1 MLRTCLGDVL
11 PVWVAPCYNTRMSF
25 TPIPPTAPTGLAP
38 VPGLTAPAAR
48 KFKPT
53 AQQEDI
59 LVKFRTGAPLVVQ
72 AGAGTGKTST
82 LELLAEDM
90 AKTGRQGVYITLN
103 KSMATEVGSKFVHG
117 NVCASTIHSLAWRI
131 ASQIPQVA
139 PLLDKI
145 RRDEP
150 PVSRFHWHRVI
161 GVNEVFTYTSFY
173 AANRR
178 ARGEFAEDTTLSSQK
193 LMWAAI
199 DALRLWC
206 QSDRTSLSKED
217 VVRPLNM
224 PPHTWDTEYAP
235 LIIDIAQRSWVGD
248 ILKPEGKLPF
258 THDYYLKLVTMAQPK
273 LTQWLDLGR
282 DSVLFFDEAQ
292 DSRPCVTYLL
302 SLQDDMQIVAVGDSS
317 QAIYGFTG
325 ARDGLPKIEK
335 MAGATTASLT
345 TSFRFGKEV
354 AAIANDVLTTLKAP
368 IRLTGN
374 PDMDSKVH
382 ILAPEKVPNLAE
394 IDAILVHT
402 NARLLFA
409 AERCMQAGVPYTI
422 VADTSGL
429 YNLARDYD
437 RLDRGEKAT
446 RTELRDFNT
455 QAELFD
461 HLDSDDS
468 RSIRSA
474 NDPLIRWMREFSTD
488 QAREILNN
496 STPEGEKTSQRPI
509 VLSTAHKSKGRQW
522 DRVWVDID
530 ADQSLPFTS
539 TMYNPEVVDGTVV
552 DMESRQALMLAYVA
566 VTRAR
571 TDLYISRAF
580 KDAIGVIET
589 QLSRGGGG
597 SALGSSPLLDALHL
611 EQEIKFSDY

>member
-1 MLRTCLGDVL
+1 
-11 PVWVAPCYNTRMSF
+11 MSF

-38 VPGLTAPAAR
+38 APATAQPAAR

-59 LVKFRTGAPLVVQ
+59 LTKFRTGAPLVVQ

-103 KSMATEVGSKFVHG
+103 KAMATEVGSKFVHG
-117 NVCASTIHSLAWRI
+117 NVRASTIHSLAWRI
-131 ASQIPQVA
+131 ASKIPQLA

-161 GVNEVFTYTSFY
+161 GFNEVFTYTSFY
-173 AANRR
+173 AANLRN
-178 ARGEFAEDTTLSSQK
+178 RGEYAADTTLSSQK
-193 LMWAAI
+193 IMWAAI

-206 QSDRTSLSKED
+206 QSDRRELSKED
-217 VVRPLNM
+217 VVRPLSM
-224 PPHTWDTEYAP
+224 QPHTWDTEYAP
-235 LIIDIAQRSWVGD
+235 LVIEVAQRAWIED

-258 THDYYLKLVTMAQPK
+258 THDYYLKLVTLAQPK
-273 LTQWLDLGR
+273 LTQWLDL
-282 DSVLFFDEAQ
+282 DANSVLFFDEAQ

-345 TSFRFGKEV
+345 TSFRFGSEIAGV
-354 AAIANDVLTTLKAP
+354 ANTVLDTLNAP

-374 PDMDSKVH
+374 PDMDSEVH
-382 ILAPEKVPNLAE
+382 TLAPEKVPDLSQL
-394 IDAILVHT
+394 DAILVHT

-409 AERCMQAGVPYTI
+409 AERCMQAGIPYTI
-422 VADTSGL
+422 MADTSGI
-429 YNLARDYD
+429 YNLAYDYD
-437 RLDRGEKAT
+437 RLANGEKAT
-446 RTELRDFNT
+446 RTELRDFDS
-455 QAELFD
+455 QAALFN
-461 HLDSDDS
+461 HLDSEDS
-468 RSIRSA
+468 RSVRSA

-496 STPEGEKTSQRPI
+496 SFDSDKDKGTNQNPV

-522 DRVWVDID
+522 DCVWVDID

-539 TMYNPEVVDGTVV
+539 LSYNPEVKDGTVV

-566 VTRAR
+566 LTRAR
-571 TDLYISRAF
+571 EDLYVSRAF
-580 KDAIGVIET
+580 MDAFDVISD
-589 QLSRGGGG
+589 QLARGGGAG
-597 SALGSSPLLDALHL
+597 MGSSPLLDALVA
-611 EQEIKFSDY
+611 EQETKFADY

>member
-1 MLRTCLGDVL
+1 M
-11 PVWVAPCYNTRMSF
+11 PAP
-25 TPIPPTAPTGLAP
+25 AQ
-38 VPGLTAPAAR
+38 PAAR

-59 LVKFRTGAPLVVQ
+59 LAKFRTGAPLVVQ

-103 KSMATEVGSKFVHG
+103 KAMATEVGSKFVYG
-117 NVCASTIHSLAWRI
+117 NVRASTIHSLAWRI
-131 ASQIPQVA
+131 ASKIPQLA

-161 GVNEVFTYTSFY
+161 GFNEVFTYTSFY
-173 AANRR
+173 AANLRN
-178 ARGEFAEDTTLSSQK
+178 RGEYAADTTLSSQK
-193 LMWAAI
+193 IMWAAI
-199 DALRLWC
+199 NALRLWC
-206 QSDRTSLSKED
+206 QSDRRELSKED
-217 VVRPLNM
+217 VVRPLSM
-224 PPHTWDTEYAP
+224 QPHTWDTDYAP
-235 LIIDIAQRSWVGD
+235 LVIEVAQRAWIED

-258 THDYYLKLVTMAQPK
+258 THDYYLKLVTLAQPK
-273 LTQWLDLGR
+273 LTQWLDL
-282 DSVLFFDEAQ
+282 DANSVLFFDEAQ

-345 TSFRFGKEV
+345 TSFRFGSEIAGV
-354 AAIANDVLTTLKAP
+354 ANTVLDTLNAP

-374 PDMDSKVH
+374 PDMDSEVH
-382 ILAPEKVPNLAE
+382 TLAPEKVPDLSQL
-394 IDAILVHT
+394 DAILVHT

-409 AERCMQAGVPYTI
+409 AERCMQAGIPYTI
-422 VADTSGL
+422 MADTSGI
-429 YNLARDYD
+429 YNLAYDYD
-437 RLDRGEKAT
+437 RLDNGEKAT
-446 RTELRDFNT
+446 RTELRDFES
-455 QAELFD
+455 QAALFN
-461 HLDSDDS
+461 HLDSEDS
-468 RSIRSA
+468 RSVRSA
-474 NDPLIRWMREFSTD
+474 NDPLIRWLREFSTD

-496 STPEGEKTSQRPI
+496 SHDPEKGTNQNPV

-539 TMYNPEVVDGTVV
+539 LSYNPEVRDGTVV

-566 VTRAR
+566 LTRAR
-571 TDLYISRAF
+571 EDLYVSRAF
-580 KDAIGVIET
+580 MDAFDVISD
-589 QLSRGGGG
+589 QLARGGGAG
-597 SALGSSPLLDALHL
+597 LGSSPLLDALVA
-611 EQEIKFSDY
+611 EQETKFADY

>member
-1 MLRTCLGDVL
+1 M
-11 PVWVAPCYNTRMSF
+11 PAP
-25 TPIPPTAPTGLAP
+25 AQ
-38 VPGLTAPAAR
+38 PAAR

-59 LVKFRTGAPLVVQ
+59 LAKFRTGAPLVVQ

-103 KSMATEVGSKFVHG
+103 KAMATEVGSKFVYG
-117 NVCASTIHSLAWRI
+117 NVRASTIHSLAWRI
-131 ASQIPQVA
+131 ASKIPQLA

-161 GVNEVFTYTSFY
+161 GFNEVFTHTSFY
-173 AANRR
+173 AANLRN
-178 ARGEFAEDTTLSSQK
+178 RGEYAADTTLSSQK
-193 LMWAAI
+193 IMWAAI

-206 QSDRTSLSKED
+206 QSDRTELSKED
-217 VVRPLNM
+217 VVRPLSM
-224 PPHTWDTEYAP
+224 QPHTWDTEYAP
-235 LIIDIAQRSWVGD
+235 LVIEVAQRAWVDD

-258 THDYYLKLVTMAQPK
+258 THDYYLKLVTLAQPK
-273 LTQWLDLGR
+273 LTQWLDLSAN
-282 DSVLFFDEAQ
+282 SVLFFDEAQ

-345 TSFRFGKEV
+345 TSFRFGDEIAKV
-354 AAIANDVLTTLKAP
+354 ANTVLDTLNAP

-374 PDMDSKVH
+374 PDMDSSVH
-382 ILAPEKVPNLAE
+382 TLAPEKVPDLSQL
-394 IDAILVHT
+394 DAILVHT

-409 AERCMQAGVPYTI
+409 AERCMQAGIPYTI
-422 VADTSGL
+422 MADTSGI
-429 YNLARDYD
+429 YNLAYDYD
-437 RLDRGEKAT
+437 RLANGEKAT
-446 RTELRDFNT
+446 RTELRDFES
-455 QAELFD
+455 QAALFN
-461 HLDSDDS
+461 HLDSEDS
-468 RSIRSA
+468 RSVRSA

-496 STPEGEKTSQRPI
+496 SYDSDKDKGTNQNPV

-539 TMYNPEVVDGTVV
+539 LSYNPEVKGGTVV

-566 VTRAR
+566 LTRAR
-571 TDLYISRAF
+571 EDLYVSRAF
-580 KDAIGVIET
+580 MDAFDVISD
-589 QLSRGGGG
+589 QLARGGGAG
-597 SALGSSPLLDALHL
+597 LGSSPLLDALVA
-611 EQEIKFSDY
+611 EQETKFADY

>member
-1 MLRTCLGDVL
+1 
-11 PVWVAPCYNTRMSF
+11 MSF

-38 VPGLTAPAAR
+38 APAPAQPAAR

-59 LVKFRTGAPLVVQ
+59 LAKFRTGAPLVVQ

-103 KSMATEVGSKFVHG
+103 KAMATEVGSKFVHG
-117 NVCASTIHSLAWRI
+117 NVRASTIHSLAWRI
-131 ASQIPQVA
+131 ASKIPQLA

-161 GVNEVFTYTSFY
+161 GFNEVFTYTSFY
-173 AANRR
+173 AANLRN
-178 ARGEFAEDTTLSSQK
+178 RGEYAADTTLSSQK
-193 LMWAAI
+193 IMWAAI

-206 QSDRTSLSKED
+206 QSDRRELSKED
-217 VVRPLNM
+217 VVRPLSM
-224 PPHTWDTEYAP
+224 QPHTWDTEYAP
-235 LIIDIAQRSWVGD
+235 LVIEVAQRAWIDD
-248 ILKPEGKLPF
+248 ILKSEGKLPF
-258 THDYYLKLVTMAQPK
+258 THDYYLKLVTLAQPK
-273 LTQWLDLGR
+273 LTQWLDLGPN
-282 DSVLFFDEAQ
+282 SVLFFDEAQ

-345 TSFRFGKEV
+345 TSFRFGSE
-354 AAIANDVLTTLKAP
+354 IANVANTVLDTLNAP

-374 PDMDSKVH
+374 PDMDSHVH
-382 ILAPEKVPNLAE
+382 TLAPEKVPDLSQL
-394 IDAILVHT
+394 DAILVHT

-409 AERCMQAGVPYTI
+409 AERCMQVGVPYTI
-422 VADTSGL
+422 MADTSGI
-429 YNLARDYD
+429 YNLAYDYD
-437 RLDRGEKAT
+437 RLANGEKAT

-461 HLDSDDS
+461 HLDSEDS
-468 RSIRSA
+468 RSVRSA
-474 NDPLIRWMREFSTD
+474 NDPLIRWLRENSTE

-496 STPEGEKTSQRPI
+496 SFDPDKDKGTNQTPV

-539 TMYNPEVVDGTVV
+539 LSYNPEVKGGTVV

-566 VTRAR
+566 LTRAR
-571 TDLYISRAF
+571 KDLYVSRAF
-580 KDAIGVIET
+580 MDAFDVISD
-589 QLSRGGGG
+589 QLARGGAGDC
-597 SALGSSPLLDALHL
+597 SPLLDTLVA
-611 EQEIKFSDY
+611 EQKIKFSDY